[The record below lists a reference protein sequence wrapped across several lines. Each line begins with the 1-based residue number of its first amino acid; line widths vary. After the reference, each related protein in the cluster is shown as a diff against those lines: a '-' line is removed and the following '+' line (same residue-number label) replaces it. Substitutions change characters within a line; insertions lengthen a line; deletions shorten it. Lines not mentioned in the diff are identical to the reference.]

1 MNIVDPILFQ
11 CRYNP
16 AGAAICVPGT
26 QFRLIS
32 YGRLAQFIHNITRA
46 ILAQGVARGDVV
58 AVLIGDKILHA
69 AVVLALT
76 RLGAITVS
84 ARSAAVPKELN
95 AAAGVTDQKLQIA
108 GVRRT
113 IFADATWTMGDGQPV
128 ADERLDRSGGDDLC
142 RIILTSGS
150 TGAPKGV
157 AVSHNALIARLQHYG
172 FVKGNK
178 FSFDSR
184 LYCDLGIASSPGFQC
199 MLDML
204 SRGGT
209 LFCHDDDPMATVQS
223 FDLYRVQSMIA
234 SPHGLASFLQFYET
248 RKDFQCSLEHVCSTG
263 GLVSKSLSQRIR
275 ARMTANFVCSYGA
288 SETSTVAT
296 APAHVIEDSP
306 GAVGFVVPGVTLE
319 IVDGDGRALAAGKEG
334 TVRIRSPHQANGY
347 VGDAAASQRA
357 FRDGWFYPGDI
368 GYLTQEK
375 MLVIVGRDDTVL
387 NVGGDKVNPEAV
399 EAALASFPGVEQAGV
414 FSITDA
420 LGIAE
425 LGAAIVAPSGC
436 NDKALISHCEAQL
449 RMSLGPVRVL
459 RVSELPRTESGKIDR
474 HRLSA
479 MVGGT
484 G

>member
-46 ILAQGVARGDVV
+46 TLAQGVARGDVV

-84 ARSAAVPKELN
+84 ARSAAIPKELN
-95 AAAGVTDQKLQIA
+95 AAAGITDQKPQIA
-108 GVRRT
+108 GVGRT
-113 IFADATWTMGDGQPV
+113 IFADATWTMGNGKPV
-128 ADERLDRSGGDDLC
+128 ADESLYRSGGDDLC

-157 AVSHNALIARLQHYG
+157 AVSHRALIARLQHYG
-172 FVKGNK
+172 FAKGNK
-178 FSFDSR
+178 LSFYSR
-184 LYCDLGIASSPGFQC
+184 LYCDLGVASSPGFHY
-199 MLDML
+199 MLYML

-223 FDLYRVQSMIA
+223 LDLYRVQSMIA

-248 RKDFQCSLEHVCSTG
+248 RKDVQCSLEHVCSTG

-306 GAVGFVVPGVTLE
+306 GAVGFVVPGVTIE
-319 IVDGDGRALAAGKEG
+319 IVDGEGRALASGKEG

-347 VGDAAASQRA
+347 VGDAAASQKA

-368 GYLTQEK
+368 GYLTPDK
-375 MLVIVGRDDTVL
+375 MLVIAGRDDTIL

-399 EAALASFPGVEQAGV
+399 EAALASFPGVAQAAA
-414 FSITDA
+414 FSVTDA

-425 LGAAIVAPSGC
+425 LGLAIVAPSGC
-436 NDKALISHCEAQL
+436 NEKALISHCEAQL

-459 RVSELPRTESGKIDR
+459 KVSELPRTESGKIDR
-474 HRLSA
+474 NRLSA
-479 MVGGT
+479 LVGGN